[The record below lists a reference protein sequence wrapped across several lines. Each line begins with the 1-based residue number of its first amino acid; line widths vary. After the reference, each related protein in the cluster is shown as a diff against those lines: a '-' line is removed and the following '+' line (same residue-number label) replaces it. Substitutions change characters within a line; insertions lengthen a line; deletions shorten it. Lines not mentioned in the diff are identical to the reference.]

1 MGIFSGRLGS
11 LSALGELVLARSAL
25 EDGKTGAGFRGR
37 RGGDLRTYDMAYFPF
52 LAQCETK

>member
-1 MGIFSGRLGS
+1 MGVFSGQLGS

-25 EDGKTGAGFRGR
+25 EGGKMGVGFRGR

-52 LAQCETK
+52 ANTH